1 MRDGPTQTRRLA
13 RSVGATVF
21 GADVAGYQAARI
33 GYPVELYAK
42 LRKRCAAN
50 LGAVLEIGP
59 GTGLATAELLAR
71 LGPNALIAVEADRE
85 LAAHLTASIPDP
97 RLTVIR
103 SGFEQAELAG
113 PFDLACCAAAFHWLD
128 PEPALA
134 KLLRI
139 LRPGGTLALW
149 WNTHRQAGI
158 GDAFA
163 DAVTPLIAT
172 LPLPPSEGERGHYSL
187 DVDHHRRTMTG
198 AGFVE
203 FEHLLFRRERTL
215 TTQQV
220 HALYASYS
228 YIRTLP
234 RAERAEI
241 LGAIVD
247 LAEHRFGGSVPN
259 VTLTALYLATAA
271 PLQSGRSKT
280 RPPTRSSIPTQVKSP
295 PPDPR
300 RSR

>member
-1 MRDGPTQTRRLA
+1 MENRAAPLTTSRLP
-13 RSVGATVF
+13 RSVGASVF
-21 GADVAGYQAARI
+21 GADIAGYQAARI
-33 GYPVELYAK
+33 GYPAELYAT
-42 LRKRCAAN
+42 LRERCGAN

-71 LGPNALIAVEADRE
+71 LDPDALVAVEADRE

-97 RLTVIR
+97 RLTVIQL
-103 SGFEQAELAG
+103 GFEQAELAG

-149 WNTHRQAGI
+149 WNTYRQAGI

-163 DAVTPLIAT
+163 DAVTPLIAA

-187 DVDHHRRTMTG
+187 DVAHHRRALTG
-198 AGFVE
+198 AGFAE
-203 FEHLLFRRERTL
+203 FEHLLFRRERVL
-215 TTQQV
+215 TTKQV

-228 YIRTLP
+228 YIRALP

-247 LAEHRFGGSVPN
+247 LAEHRFSGSVPN
-259 VTLTALYLATAA
+259 ITLTALYLADA
-271 PLQSGRSKT
+271 PPGC
-280 RPPTRSSIPTQVKSP
+280 
-295 PPDPR
+295 
-300 RSR
+300 